1 MIFDFKS
8 FSRWLAVTAAISACA
23 TKIHGPTTADAFAL
37 RPVTSSSN
45 ARSLSRTATIGLPRT
60 STIAST
66 STTATQ
72 QQQQQQQPRPLT
84 IMYRIRCE
92 NKYYQLEELED
103 ADNCTTELFLK
114 HDGTV
119 DVMETDG
126 PLFSKAVGNW
136 EIKENQ
142 FAMTITKTFAT
153 GTNNKSDPTGMGEF
167 TFAVERVFE
176 GEMTVVGGTE
186 VAINGRIF
194 AEDIVTDKM
203 EKEVGFFNMID
214 GTEQRLERRADARP
228 KNTGVLPSPID
239 SNDVKGHNGIPS
251 EWVEPVA
258 QQDAWLEEPQQQQQQ
273 QEWAEPQQQQEW
285 AEPQQEWE
293 QQQQQQQQQQQ
304 EGDVGSEVDGSKL
317 SKKKGAAAAAGLSSH
332 SRSGSPVGGETECE
346 CQSVSQSQHTRSGD
360 VSKKKKKKKK
370 STATTAP
377 SATGTTTTT
386 SNNTNNKE
394 GKGKKK
400 KKPMDSNII

>member
-1 MIFDFKS
+1 
-8 FSRWLAVTAAISACA
+8 
-23 TKIHGPTTADAFAL
+23 
-37 RPVTSSSN
+37 
-45 ARSLSRTATIGLPRT
+45 
-60 STIAST
+60 
-66 STTATQ
+66 
-72 QQQQQQQPRPLT
+72 
-84 IMYRIRCE
+84 MYRIRCE

-114 HDGTV
+114 DDGTV

-186 VAINGRIF
+186 VAINGKIF

-214 GTEQRLERRADARP
+214 GTELRLERRPDARP
-228 KNTGVLPSPID
+228 KNIGVVPSPID

-251 EWVEPVA
+251 EWVEPQAVA
-258 QQDAWLEEPQQQQQQ
+258 QQEWVEPQQQEWVEPQAVAQQEWGEQQQQQQ
-273 QEWAEPQQQQEW
+273 QEWGEQQQEW
-285 AEPQQEWE
+285 VDP
-293 QQQQQQQQQQQ
+293 QQQQQQQQQ
-304 EGDVGSEVDGSKL
+304 EWGSGDTAGYGQKEHGSDDPGPSFADYYGQQPQPQQQDY
-317 SKKKGAAAAAGLSSH
+317 SQQQQQQTDQGN
-332 SRSGSPVGGETECE
+332 VGG
-346 CQSVSQSQHTRSGD
+346 
-360 VSKKKKKKKK
+360 
-370 STATTAP
+370 
-377 SATGTTTTT
+377 GTTWDDYYK
-386 SNNTNNKE
+386 SPGGN
-394 GKGKKK
+394 
-400 KKPMDSNII
+400 